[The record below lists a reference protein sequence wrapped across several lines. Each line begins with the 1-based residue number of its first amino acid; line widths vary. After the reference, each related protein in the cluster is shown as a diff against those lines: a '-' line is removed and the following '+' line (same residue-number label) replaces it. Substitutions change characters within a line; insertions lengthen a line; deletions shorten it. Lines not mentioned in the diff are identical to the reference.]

1 MVDTKRIEWA
11 DYYKAFAILLVVIGH
26 ATGRFNGYIYQFHVA
41 AFFFISGYLSRIDKK
56 SYDQIVIIKFF
67 NLILPYIFYGI
78 CGLTLFAILQ
88 RNHILQYVSSW
99 ESIPS
104 WSENIRNM
112 FQGLYCDW
120 LGATWFLVS
129 LFVAYIIA
137 KICLVLDKNRAGVV
151 YVIATFLLYK
161 VGYYYHNT
169 GANYCYL
176 TGFAHYFI
184 IQLYF
189 SFGHLYRKW
198 EYEMKNKIKIVV
210 LPILIVINIV
220 SFLWF
225 RKNGLSM
232 DLVSTTVNTPIV
244 DLLMAGNGI
253 CFLISI
259 SKLLELM
266 NIKKIKVI
274 FEYIG
279 RNTFGIL
286 IYHFLGFKLASLILS
301 LFGVCDWK
309 IISNLCPPAEVSNSW
324 WFIYLIVSVSFSI
337 LVWYLTIKICFI
349 KFVSGLENGMYKK
362 IYNKYEEILK

>member
-56 SYDQIVIIKFF
+56 SYDQIIIIKFF

-169 GANYCYL
+169 GVNDCYF

-210 LPILIVINIV
+210 LPILIVINIA

-266 NIKKIKVI
+266 NIKKIKAI

-286 IYHFLGFKLASLILS
+286 IYHFFGFKLASLILS